1 MNILSVNS
9 PEFGAAYGKV
19 IDNVDL
25 APLVEEL
32 KKTPVPNGVVY
43 QPSVEALELLLI

>member
-9 PEFGAAYGKV
+9 PEFKAYGKV

-32 KKTPVPNGVVY
+32 KKQVV
-43 QPSVEALELLLI
+43 A